1 MEIMTMRRLLKC
13 LAVAGC
19 LATSLAGVASA
30 AEPVKIKFTL
40 DWKLQ
45 GLHAWFYWAKTKGY
59 FAAENIDVTIDQGE
73 GSAAAV
79 TRVMS
84 GAYDAGFGDIN
95 AIIQNAATK
104 PGEAPLMVY
113 MIYNKAPFALL
124 TKADSAVKTL
134 KNLEGAKLGAPAG

>member
-1 MEIMTMRRLLKC
+1 MEIMTMRRLLTC
-13 LAVAGC
+13 LAVASC
-19 LATSLAGVASA
+19 LTIPLAGGAVA
-30 AEPVKIKFTL
+30 AETVKIKFTL

-73 GSAAAV
+73 GSAAV

-104 PGEAPLMVY
+104 PG
-113 MIYNKAPFALL
+113 
-124 TKADSAVKTL
+124 
-134 KNLEGAKLGAPAG
+134 